1 MNPEKSANWLRN
13 RWYQAGWA
21 DEVTAETPL
30 VRTLLNEPILFY
42 RKADGNIAA
51 LFDRCP
57 HRFAPL
63 SAGTIDGDTV
73 TCGYHGLGFASSGA
87 CVTNPHGPITSN
99 MRVTAYPVAERHTA
113 LWIWMGDPALADAA
127 HIPDL
132 SFIDETPE
140 AARIQ
145 MYMPTQANY
154 QLITDNILDLSH
166 ADYLHPT
173 SLGGIIVGA
182 RATTREEGDTVVAE
196 WNSQDCVPPPAF
208 VAMVAPAERAD
219 IWTEVVWQAPALMI
233 LGTAAKP
240 TGVPRTAT
248 DESYTLHNMVPET
261 ETSTHY
267 FACSTR
273 RFLIDDAD
281 FSTFLKSTLE
291 HAFVHED
298 KPMLEKQQARMGTP
312 DLWALDPILLKVD
325 AAAVRARRKLDA
337 LIVAERGEVDVGL
350 AT

>member
-1 MNPEKSANWLRN
+1 MTPEKPANWLRN
-13 RWYQAGWA
+13 HWYQAGWA
-21 DEVTAETPL
+21 DEVTAVTPL
-30 VRTLLNEPILFY
+30 VRTILNEPILFF
-42 RKADGNIAA
+42 RTGDGGIAA
-51 LFDRCP
+51 LLDRCP

-73 TCGYHGLGFASSGA
+73 TCGYHGLGFGSDGA
-87 CVTNPHGPITSN
+87 CVANPHGPITSK
-99 MRVTAYPVAERHTA
+99 MRVAAYPVAERHTA
-113 LWIWMGDPALADAA
+113 LWIWMGDPVLADSVR
-127 HIPDL
+127 IPDL

-145 MYMPTQANY
+145 MYMPTRANY

-173 SLGGIIVGA
+173 SLGGIIIGA
-182 RATTREEGDTVVAE
+182 RASSREEGDTIVAE
-196 WNSQDCVPPPAF
+196 WISEDCVPPPAF

-240 TGVPRTAT
+240 TGIPRTAA

-273 RFLIDDAD
+273 RFLVDDAD
-281 FSTFLKSTLE
+281 FSAFLKSTLE

-325 AAAVRARRKLDA
+325 AAAVRARRRLDA
-337 LIVAERGEVDVGL
+337 LIVAERAEGVAGL
-350 AT
+350 AG

>member
-1 MNPEKSANWLRN
+1 MLERSANWLRN
-13 RWYQAGWA
+13 RWYQAGWT
-21 DEVTAETPL
+21 DEVTAEKPL
-30 VRTLLNEPILFY
+30 TRTLLNEPILLY
-42 RKADGNIAA
+42 RKADGTVAA
-51 LFDRCP
+51 LLDRCP

-63 SAGTIDGDTV
+63 SAGTINGNIV
-73 TCGYHGLGFASSGA
+73 TCGYHGLSFGSDGA
-87 CVTNPHGPITSN
+87 CVANPHGAITSA
-99 MRVTAYPVAERHTA
+99 MRATSYPVMERHTA
-113 LWIWMGDPALADAA
+113 IWVWMGSPEHADTA

-145 MYMPTQANY
+145 MYMPTRANY

-173 SLGGIIVGA
+173 SLGGIMVGSQA
-182 RATTREEGDTVVAE
+182 SSREDGDTIVAE
-196 WNSQDCVPPPAF
+196 WISEDCAPPPAF
-208 VAMVAPAERAD
+208 VQMVAPAKRAD
-219 IWTEVVWQAPALMI
+219 IWTEVVWQAPALMV

-240 TGVPRTAT
+240 TGIPRTTA

-273 RFLIDDAD
+273 RFLIDDPG
-281 FSTFLKSTLE
+281 FSAFLKSTLE

-298 KPMLEKQQARMGTP
+298 QPMLEKQQARMGTP

-337 LIVAERGEVDVGL
+337 LIAAEQAEITI
-350 AT
+350 AS